1 MSEKSLFKEIDITI
15 DKQVEDV
22 RSSSFFQTT
31 ADQLR
36 AFSETE
42 QKIINQVL
50 SALALIVPILL
61 LTGVFIFRTIQKNE
75 LTVRK
80 DLQQSII
87 DFKEGNVQLKT
98 QEGGVVTSTKIY
110 EKTDFVQVISNS
122 LSRYDIEGN
131 QVTIDA
137 FERTNLGGSIS
148 RVQTNIMIE
157 KFTNKALVGIL
168 NELHRKFRVIIT
180 EINLERTKDT
190 KFVSGKFTL
199 EFYTKAN

>member
-1 MSEKSLFKEIDITI
+1 MSEKSLFKEIDIAI

-98 QEGGVVTSTKIY
+98 QEGGVVTSSKIY
-110 EKTDFVQVISNS
+110 EKPDFVQMINSS
-122 LSRYDIEGN
+122 LSRFDIEEN
-131 QVTIDA
+131 QINIDA

-168 NELHRKFRVIIT
+168 NELHRKFKVIIT

-199 EFYTKAN
+199 EFYTKAD